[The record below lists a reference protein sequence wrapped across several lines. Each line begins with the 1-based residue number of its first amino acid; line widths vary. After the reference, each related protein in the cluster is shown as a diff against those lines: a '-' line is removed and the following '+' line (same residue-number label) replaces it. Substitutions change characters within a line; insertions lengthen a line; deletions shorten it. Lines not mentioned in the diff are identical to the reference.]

1 MRTALLLLLLGSAA
15 PAVAQDSDPRP
26 DRRAEREAAREARS
40 ERPQRAERSAQ
51 RSSED
56 RTPRAEAPRRGPSG
70 DSDGEAEVARVRPT
84 PVQRWRERGPDD
96 SERGE
101 RPANGFV
108 RRLERDRD
116 ERPAESVADV
126 ERPAPG
132 PRIIDAPGTRR
143 RNGDTVADWRLR
155 DRGGGQT
162 PELVE
167 NRSDSATPE
176 ALRDRRRDLIE
187 RFARRGDGDGR
198 APPAVSRV
206 PREGTQPPITTAHR
220 RDGDSHRRWRGDWR
234 RDNRYD
240 WYDWRRRNRARF
252 HLGFYFDPFGWSYR
266 RYSIGW
272 RLWPHY
278 YRSSY
283 WLSDPW
289 SYRLPYAPHPYRW
302 IRYYDD
308 ALLVDTYTGEVV
320 DVIHNFFW

>member
-1 MRTALLLLLLGSAA
+1 MRRL
-15 PAVAQDSDPRP
+15 
-26 DRRAEREAAREARS
+26 
-40 ERPQRAERSAQ
+40 
-51 RSSED
+51 
-56 RTPRAEAPRRGPSG
+56 
-70 DSDGEAEVARVRPT
+70 
-84 PVQRWRERGPDD
+84 ERGPDD
-96 SERGE
+96 GERGE
-101 RPANGFV
+101 RPASGFV
-108 RRLERDRD
+108 RRLERD
-116 ERPAESVADV
+116 ERPSESLADV

-132 PRIIDAPGTRR
+132 PRIIEAPGRR
-143 RNGDTVADWRLR
+143 RRSGDTVADWRLR

-167 NRSDSATPE
+167 ERADSATPE

-187 RFARRGDGDGR
+187 RFARRGDGDAR
-198 APPAVSRV
+198 NPPPISRV

-240 WYDWRRRNRARF
+240 WYNWRRRNRARF

-289 SYRLPYAPHPYRW
+289 SYRLPYAPYPYRW